1 MGPAVRFPSPREA
14 EQQEGEGAQV
24 WVVALLMVAAARQE
38 GSGRAGCLGPGS
50 FLPGQQHHVGGQ
62 AVCIPVCGFSSV
74 NTGQVD
80 RGPEAFSHKQ
90 QDGDVHPKPAQMVV
104 VEPFGSVENQR
115 EKDRDR
121 LYFDTQRESCA
132 TAGSQCP
139 TRMLPATGHV
149 ACGVLAVALSTR
161 RFLF

>member
-1 MGPAVRFPSPREA
+1 MRPAVRFPSPREA

-24 WVVALLMVAAARQE
+24 WVVALLMVAAARQA
-38 GSGRAGCLGPGS
+38 GSGRPGVWG
-50 FLPGQQHHVGGQ
+50 LVP
-62 AVCIPVCGFSSV
+62 SSWVSSTMWEARQCASRCVDSPV

-104 VEPFGSVENQR
+104 VEPFRSVENQR